1 MRKLSADYLF
11 TLDAEPIKEGVVIL
25 DEQGIVL
32 EVLKDRTSITDIE
45 FFDGILCPGLINS
58 HGHLELSHLKGKIER
73 HTGLVDFILGVQKFR
88 NADPEEIQHAFHEA
102 ENHLFDQGIVG
113 MGDISNT
120 DSTFGLKAKGRIRY
134 HTFFECFGFN
144 SSNSSKILSAA
155 QLLKEQLLKE
165 QLLKQETS
173 NGLPDATLTSFST
186 QSNKGNKNQPE
197 VSASPRQLNQGSINP
212 HSPYS
217 VSEALFRAISL
228 SEPGIISIHNQECE
242 AENEFYQQGTGDF
255 QRLYKTFGIDI
266 SAFKPPGKN
275 SLPAYAEWLGHQ
287 RKLLVHNTF
296 TSAADLAAISKGDNY
311 AFCLCPAANLFIE
324 NRLPDVLLLIESGWP
339 VLIGTDSLASNDRLD
354 LLHEMYLIQ
363 HAFPKISLK
372 TLLTWGCKNAAEFF
386 GWPDFGTIS
395 PGKKPGIVQIINL
408 GADFMLKPESKSKRL
423 V

>member
-25 DEQGIVL
+25 DEEGTVL
-32 EVLKDRTSITDIE
+32 EVLKDRSSIGEIE

-88 NADPEEIQHAFHEA
+88 NAEPEEIQKALYEA
-102 ENHLFDQGIVG
+102 EDELFRQGIVG

-120 DSTFGLKAKGRIRY
+120 DSTFNLKARGRIRY
-134 HTFFECFGFN
+134 HTFFECFGFDP
-144 SSNSSKILSAA
+144 SNSSKVLSAA
-155 QLLKEQLLKE
+155 LLLKEQLLKE
-165 QLLKQETS
+165 P
-173 NGLPDATLTSFST
+173 G
-186 QSNKGNKNQPE
+186 
-197 VSASPRQLNQGSINP
+197 QGSINP
-212 HSPYS
+212 HAPYS
-217 VSEALFRAISL
+217 VSEALFRAISA
-228 SEPGIISIHNQECE
+228 SETGILSIHNQESE

-266 SAFKPPGKN
+266 SGFKPPKKN
-275 SLPAYAEWLGHQ
+275 SLPAYSEWLGYQ

-296 TSAADLAAISKGDNY
+296 TSAADLTAINKGDNY

-324 NRLPDVLLLIESGWP
+324 NRLPDVHLLQESGWP

-372 TLLTWGCKNAAEFF
+372 TLLSWGCKNAAEFF

-395 PGKKPGIVQIINL
+395 PGKKPGIVQITNL
-408 GADFMLKPESKSKRL
+408 GADFMLRPESKSKRL